1 MYKNAETATLE
12 ALKMQAIGI
21 TVTLHSFLQA
31 SDIERIKKQESTI
44 FSEILLD
51 ERWEGIAF
59 VALYSMDGTI
69 ILHSNPALM
78 GKKIEKITATF
89 NNNAPY
95 YHFVTLGTGERV
107 FVSDSKMIIHKR
119 PYILRVALHTYPAE
133 AVLRTAKMHVMFM
146 IGSAILIISG
156 GLFSIM
162 LLSKVEKMQD
172 KIRELENLSMLSRV
186 LAHEIRNPLGSIK
199 GFAQYL
205 TKKISDASL
214 KEYLNIIVKESIRLE
229 RLTDELSQ
237 YANPQKFNIN
247 EINLKEVL
255 HEISLSFVN
264 QNKEIKFSV
273 AADDI
278 YVKTDADKL
287 KQILNNILQNAVDAV
302 SEAREKKVT
311 ITAEKING
319 KIKIEIADTGAGMD
333 ENILNRAIEPFF
345 TTKSKG
351 SGLGLAIV
359 KKLCDFLKIELEIK
373 SKKGEGTKVC
383 LRMPEYQ

>member
-31 SDIERIKKQESTI
+31 SDIEKIKKQESTI

-107 FVSDSKMIIHKR
+107 FVSDSKMIIHKK

-186 LAHEIRNPLGSIK
+186 LAHEIRNPLGSIEL
-199 GFAQYL
+199 FANM
-205 TKKISDASL
+205 ISED
-214 KEYLNIIVKESIRLE
+214 IKESIHGDYARRISSSVRMLRNTLE
-229 RLTDELSQ
+229 NMLSFTRGMTVKKT
-237 YANPQKFNIN
+237 PVCIN
-247 EINLKEVL
+247 ELVEEITEEFKELFSSAAIATEIKMNNKLVLPLDFSLIRQALINL
-255 HEISLSFVN
+255 IVN
-264 QNKEIKFSV
+264 AYQAMPEGGRITINSSICDKC
-273 AADDI
+273 
-278 YVKTDADKL
+278 VKLTVK
-287 KQILNNILQNAVDAV
+287 
-302 SEAREKKVT
+302 
-311 ITAEKING
+311 
-319 KIKIEIADTGAGMD
+319 DTGQGID
-333 ENILNRAIEPFF
+333 EEIIERIFDPFF
-345 TTKSKG
+345 STKDRG
-351 SGLGLAIV
+351 TGLGLSITNSIISAHGGR
-359 KKLCDFLKIELEIK
+359 IEVK
-373 SKKGEGTKVC
+373 SKTGEGTEFAVY
-383 LRMPEYQ
+383 LPLE